1 TAQVPPARSAQ
12 GRRRRGDVAWRRR
25 PREGALVRQVPQIP
39 NRDYARP
46 GRHPRPPSGAG
57 SVAMG
62 DRWKANAT
70 ARAIQYVIAMW
81 IAAGIDRDS
90 NEEVLA
96 VTGGRGGKV
105 TEH

>member
-1 TAQVPPARSAQ
+1 
-12 GRRRRGDVAWRRR
+12 
-25 PREGALVRQVPQIP
+25 
-39 NRDYARP
+39 
-46 GRHPRPPSGAG
+46 
-57 SVAMG
+57 M

-70 ARAIQYVIAMW
+70 ARAIQYVIAVW

-90 NEEVLA
+90 DEDVLA